1 MIQRIQSIF
10 LLLAAISAFGLF
22 ALPFATTSSEVA
34 ASANFAD
41 ATYNI
46 NDHIGLLVLF
56 AVAGALSFISI
67 FLFKNRKTQLLVGR
81 FSIIAIIIGLVMAI
95 VLYHNDSAVIPD
107 TVQIEDQAGIYM
119 PAIFLVF
126 ALLAQRF
133 ITKDEKLVRSADRLR

>member
-10 LLLAAISAFGLF
+10 LLLAGASAFGLF
-22 ALPFATTSSEVA
+22 ALPFATTSSTVA
-34 ASANFAD
+34 TSVNFAD
-41 ATYNI
+41 ATYNV

-56 AVAGALSFISI
+56 AAAGVLSVISI

-81 FSIIAIIIGLVMAI
+81 FSIIAIIIGLVLAI
-95 VLYHNDSAVIPD
+95 VLYYNDSASIPD
-107 TVQIEDQAGIYM
+107 NVQIEDEAGLYL
-119 PAIFLVF
+119 PAVFLVF